1 MDKQTAKRSEA
12 RIVQQTA
19 ERSEARIVQQTVK
32 RSGAPFNGPA
42 LGAAPK

>member
-1 MDKQTAKRSEA
+1 MSK
-12 RIVQQTA
+12 QTA